1 MYEYLNDR
9 VDINIILPHISK
21 FTYNHE
27 LDNVSFNLCSLRL
40 NTFKFKGLDCV
51 CCGRKGTHF
60 RIQRTKNS
68 NENYHIGLW
77 SDDGIQMTK
86 DHIIPKSFGGVDN
99 LNNMQ
104 TMCDRCNSKKSNK
117 ISIYDILKGEFK
129 ENYEVIFN

>member
-1 MYEYLNDR
+1 MYKYLNDR

-21 FTYNHE
+21 FTYKHE

-68 NENYHIGLW
+68 NENYHIGASYFLKLKNFV
-77 SDDGIQMTK
+77 I
-86 DHIIPKSFGGVDN
+86 
-99 LNNMQ
+99 LL
-104 TMCDRCNSKKSNK
+104 CL
-117 ISIYDILKGEFK
+117 DIEK
-129 ENYEVIFN
+129 

>member
-9 VDINIILPHISK
+9 EYINSILPHISK
-21 FTYNHE
+21 FTYKHE

-86 DHIIPKSFGGVDN
+86 DHIIPKSFGGADN